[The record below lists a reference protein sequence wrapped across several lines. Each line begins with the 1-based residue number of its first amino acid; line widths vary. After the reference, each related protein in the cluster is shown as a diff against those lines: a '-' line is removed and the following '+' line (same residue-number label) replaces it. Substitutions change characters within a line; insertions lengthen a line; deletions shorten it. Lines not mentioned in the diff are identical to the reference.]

1 MELLHITFIHRH
13 NLGDDGEDKWWR
25 MRCAGAGCSLAC
37 RGPDLGNRNEK
48 PTQQMTAPQAQPTI
62 HACLR
67 RSASARYSY
76 LPIPLYTMQRVMG
89 MWRL

>member
-13 NLGDDGEDKWWR
+13 NLTAKTNG
-25 MRCAGAGCSLAC
+25 GACVV
-37 RGPDLGNRNEK
+37 RGRAAVWHAVALTWVIANEK
-48 PTQQMTAPQAQPTI
+48 PTQQMTDPQTQPTI

-67 RSASARYSY
+67 GSASARYSY